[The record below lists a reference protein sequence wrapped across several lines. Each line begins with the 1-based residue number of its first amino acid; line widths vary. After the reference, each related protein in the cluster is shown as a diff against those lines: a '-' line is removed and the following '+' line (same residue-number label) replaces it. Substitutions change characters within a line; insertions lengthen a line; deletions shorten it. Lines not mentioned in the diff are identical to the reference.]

1 MRVRVAAGRFLIR
14 VGRFVQSLAVMVMR
28 PGDLVAFNRSVYSS
42 PASVAGWAEDS
53 LVDAGL
59 SADEKA
65 LLDKVP
71 ARGGELLLLGAGG
84 GREAVTLAAMGFHV
98 TGVDFVPELAARAE
112 ENASRR
118 GRPVKVLVQ
127 DMCRLE
133 VPWSF
138 YDVAWLTSGA
148 YSSVPS
154 RRRRLEMLARVRR
167 ALKPGGYFLCQFLCS
182 DEREFR
188 SGWELLRRGF
198 SWLTLGNLSYMRGD
212 RLAAGL
218 EFAHFFAGLDEVRSE
233 FEEGGFRVLDLSLPV
248 SGPRGGAVLQR
259 DER

>member
-28 PGDLVAFNRSVYSS
+28 PRDLVEFNRHAYSS
-42 PASVAGWAEDS
+42 PSSVSGWAEDG

-71 ARGGELLLLGAGG
+71 IRGGELLLLGAGG
-84 GREAVTLAAMGFHV
+84 GRDAVPLAAMGFRV
-98 TGVDFVPELAARAE
+98 TGVEFVTELAARAE
-112 ENASRR
+112 ENARRR
-118 GRPVKVLVQ
+118 GQSVKVLVQ
-127 DMCRLE
+127 DMCRLDL
-133 VPWSF
+133 PGSLF
-138 YDVAWLTSGA
+138 DIAWLTSGA
-148 YSSVPS
+148 YSSIPS
-154 RRRRLEMLARVRR
+154 RRRRLEMLGRLRR
-167 ALKPGGYFLCQFLCS
+167 SLKPGGYFVCQFLYAK
-182 DEREFR
+182 DREFR
-188 SGWELLRRGF
+188 SGWEMLRRAF
-198 SWLTLGNLSYMRGD
+198 SWLTLGNLSYERGD

-218 EFAHFFAGLDEVRSE
+218 EFAHYFAGLGEVRSE
-233 FEEGGFRVLDLSLPV
+233 FEAGGFRVIDLSLPA